1 MISKKRHIITVCLLL
16 AVCVLSF
23 GLGRLSLYRSSKLLC
38 IEHLTEQI
46 FPLEHDRNASTDI
59 AAYAYTASLNDPYTE
74 YMTAEEYSAF
84 MQSLNSEYTGIGIL
98 IDISSQSACVAE
110 VYDGSPAEEAGVVPG
125 DILLSVDSIIFS
137 EDTYNSAV
145 DYITGVSDSSP
156 DDDTAMHFTVQ
167 RDGDVI
173 EFDIKRGEYSVPE
186 VTSQMM
192 DGDILYIALSAF
204 SESSATEFAKVIK
217 QADNAKGL
225 ILDLRSNPGGLV
237 TSLMDIA
244 SHIMPEGLIFSSVDA
259 KGHSEEYAIEGN
271 SYTPIPLVVLVN
283 GDSAS
288 ASEILS
294 AAVKE
299 SGRGILIGETTYGKG
314 LVQVL
319 IPFSDGSVLKITEAK
334 YYTKNGAYINGVG
347 VTPDISVSGRDEQLA
362 AALEYF
368 AEN

>member
-16 AVCVLSF
+16 AVCVISF
-23 GLGRLSLYRSSKLLC
+23 GLGRLSLYRTSKLLC
-38 IEHLTEQI
+38 IERLTEQI
-46 FPLEHDRNASTDI
+46 FPLEHDKAAATDL

-84 MQSLNSEYTGIGIL
+84 MQSLNSEYKGVGIL
-98 IDISSQSACVAE
+98 IDASSQSVCVAE
-110 VYDGSPAEEAGVVPG
+110 VYEGSPAEAAGILPG
-125 DILLSVDSIIFS
+125 DILLSVDSITFS
-137 EDTYNSAV
+137 WDTYNDAV
-145 DYITGVSDSSP
+145 DYITGAAENSP
-156 DDDTAMHFTVQ
+156 ADDRAMHFTVQ
-167 RDGDVI
+167 RDGNVL
-173 EFDIKRGEYSVPE
+173 EFDIKRDEYSVPE
-186 VTSQMM
+186 VTSQML
-192 DGDILYIALSAF
+192 DDDILYIGLSGF
-204 SESSATEFAKVIK
+204 SDSSAKEFAKAIK
-217 QADNAKGL
+217 QAENAKGL

-244 SHIMPEGLIFSSVDA
+244 SQIMPEGLIFSSVDA
-259 KGHSEEYAIEGN
+259 TGHTEEYAVEDN

-299 SGRGILIGETTYGKG
+299 SGRGVLIGETTYGKG

-334 YYTKNGAYINGVG
+334 YYTKNGAYINDIG
-347 VTPDISVSGRDEQLA
+347 VTPNISVSGRDEQLA
-362 AALEYF
+362 AAVEFLTEK
-368 AEN
+368 